1 MSVKHANIALFV
13 PHIGCPNQ
21 CSFCDQHSITGRVD
35 APTAKDVDRAVETA
49 LSSGKVV
56 REQTEI
62 AFFGGSF
69 TAIEEAY
76 RRSLLQ
82 AASKWVENGTVSGI
96 RISTRPD
103 AITDEIL
110 QQCKRYHVTAIEL
123 GAQSLE
129 ERVLQ
134 QNHRGHTAQD
144 VVEASRKIR
153 EHGFSLGL
161 QMMTGLY
168 GDCDETCLKTARK
181 IIELKPDTVRIYPT
195 IVLKNTALARFYE
208 QGKYRPQTVEEAVKL
223 GAELLQMF
231 YAADISV
238 IRFGLHTVSKE
249 DFVAGPWHPALRE
262 LCESEWY
269 YRLLTEKLQE
279 QGRYLVRVGKS
290 AVSKAVGHKKANLLR
305 LKNLGYDCRVAVE
318 DTLKD
323 YEIEIEKMKEGE
335 AECY

>member
-129 ERVLQ
+129 DRVLQ

-208 QGKYRPQTVEEAVKL
+208 QGKYRPQTVEEAVQL
-223 GAELLQMF
+223 GATLLQLF
-231 YAADISV
+231 HEAHIPV
-238 IRFGLHTVSKE
+238 IRFGLHTVRQE

-269 YRLLTEKLQE
+269 YRLLTERLKE
-279 QGRYLVRVGKS
+279 KGPYWVRVSKS
-290 AVSKAVGHKKANLLR
+290 AVSKMVGQQKENLKRLEKA
-305 LKNLGYDCRVAVE
+305 GYRCRVRGSE
-318 DTLKD
+318 HLKE